1 MQIIRNIKSCNAG
14 LEVNVMSATSKNNSK
29 NQANKGSI
37 KLPVKYDN
45 NMTKAERR
53 LLDQDFYGKVAVF
66 AASFIALFF
75 IAHKLFGEEM
85 SEVINWWLVLLC
97 SGMAFMPL
105 SLILF
110 RRFRD
115 SGWLFSKVLGI
126 AVSGW
131 FIWFLSSIKLFKFT
145 EAGCWFSLV
154 FCFVANCFIYI
165 LYIRNHKADFD
176 LFERPRDVITH
187 ALLAEMLFF
196 IAFIIWN
203 YIKGFKPE
211 AYGTTEKMMDYGFM
225 KAMFKSDYM
234 PPEDMWMAGEP
245 INYYYVGQFMTT
257 YITKLA
263 GSTVEYGYNLS
274 LTMLSAFGFSLP
286 CSIVFNAAYNVKEE
300 KTKFLDG
307 VFPYFAGG
315 LAGLAVSIAGNMHY
329 CVFNNL
335 APILRNLLGVDKLA
349 EDADYVFDNYW
360 FPNATRYIGYNP
372 DTADKTIHE
381 FPSYSF
387 VLGDLHA
394 HVINIMFVLTVT
406 AILLGLLLIK
416 KKELKDAM
424 TGTYLKNDS
433 QKGICGF
440 AFKDIFAPSIVV
452 IGFFI
457 GLFHTT
463 NYWDYPIYFVVS
475 GAVILFMNCRLYNF
489 SLKTLLLTL
498 FHAVVVIVTAKLTA
512 LPFTVHF
519 HQIASQL
526 NICQNH
532 TPLYQMIILWA
543 LPVTVTLVFLG
554 TKIAERKNDTPK
566 EERND
571 NDPGRKNPLFRFI
584 ANLSISDMFILT
596 LGLCAIGLVILP
608 EVVYVK
614 DIYSGDYKRANTMF
628 KLTYQAFILFGMTM
642 GYVISKY
649 IFYAKK
655 TSQRAFGV
663 IMFLL
668 LYSTFGYFDN
678 ATKAWFGNYDFINGL
693 EESQVTLSFVLDI
706 IYYAIAFLVVFN
718 LLLLFIRKKKSIY
731 DIVVPAVLYIFAA
744 IIVMELFG
752 KLFKIPENYEGLNS
766 GIYLQD
772 ENMDDFLAT
781 NYINEHIEGRPVLL
795 EANGLSY
802 KYYNRVS
809 VITGLPTIL
818 GWRTHEW
825 LWHSDSD
832 NGNIPDIVEERE
844 RDVESIYTSED
855 IDEVKELLD
864 KYNVEYIYI
873 GGCEREK
880 FGGNINYDNLLELCD
895 VWYPEDYVSPRKTI
909 TCILKVKR

>member
-1 MQIIRNIKSCNAG
+1 
-14 LEVNVMSATSKNNSK
+14 MSKEKNNDINKRK
-29 NQANKGSI
+29 NKALAVYEPKKVKI
-37 KLPVKYDN
+37 KEKFSSH
-45 NMTKAERR
+45 
-53 LLDQDFYGKVAVF
+53 DFIAKLIVF
-66 AASFIALFF
+66 AFSFIGLFY
-75 IAHKLFGEEM
+75 ISSKLFGDELG
-85 SEVINWWLVLLC
+85 EVLRWWLVLMCAGL
-97 SGMAFMPL
+97 AFMPL
-105 SLILF
+105 SMILF
-110 RRFRD
+110 RRFKD
-115 SGWLFSKVLGI
+115 SGWLFSKVIGI

-131 FIWFLSSIKLFKFT
+131 LIWFLASVKLIKFT
-145 EAGCWFSLV
+145 EGGCWFSLI
-154 FCFVANCFIYI
+154 FCFAANCALF
-165 LYIRNHKADFD
+165 LFYIRKHSDDFEVFD
-176 LFERPRDVITH
+176 RPEETITH

-274 LTMLSAFGFSLP
+274 LTMLAAFGFSLP
-286 CSIVFNAAYNVKEE
+286 CSIIFNAASNVKEE
-300 KTKFLDG
+300 KEKFRDG

-329 CVFNNL
+329 CVFNNV
-335 APILRNLLGVDKLA
+335 APVLRNLLGIDKLA
-349 EDADYVFDNYW
+349 ENAEYTFDNYW

-394 HVINIMFVLTVT
+394 HVINIMFVLTVV

-424 TGTYLKNDS
+424 AGTYLKNDS
-433 QKGICGF
+433 KKGICGF
-440 AFKDIFAPSIVV
+440 SYKDIFAPSIVV
-452 IGFFI
+452 TGFFI

-489 SLKTLLLTL
+489 SLKTLILTL

-526 NICQNH
+526 NICVNH
-532 TPLYQMIILWA
+532 TPLYQLMILWA
-543 LPVTVTLVFLG
+543 LPVTVTLTFLG
-554 TKIAERKNDTPK
+554 TKIIERKK
-566 EERND
+566 AEQSEEESNLSKISA
-571 NDPGRKNPLFRFI
+571 GKKNALFRFI
-584 ANLSISDMFILT
+584 ANLSVMDMFILT

-608 EVVYVK
+608 EIVYVK

-628 KLTYQAFILFGMTM
+628 KLTYQAFIMFGMVM

-649 IFYAKK
+649 LFYAKK
-655 TSQRAFGV
+655 SSHRVFGV

-668 LYSTFGYFDN
+668 LISTFGYFDN
-678 ATKAWFGNYDFINGL
+678 ATKAWFGDYDFLNGVDSSKEAL
-693 EESQVTLSFVLDI
+693 NFVLDV
-706 IYYAIAFLVVFN
+706 IYYIIGFLIIFN
-718 LLLLFIRKKKSIY
+718 LLLLFVRKKKSIY
-731 DIVVPAVLYIFAA
+731 DIVLPAVLYVFAV
-744 IIVMELFG
+744 IIIMELFG
-752 KLFKIPENYEGLNS
+752 KLFAISERYQGLNS

-772 ENMDDFLAT
+772 ENMEDFLAT
-781 NYINEHIEGRPVLL
+781 NYINENIEGRPVLL

-825 LWHSDSD
+825 LWHSDSS
-832 NGNIPDIVEERE
+832 NGQVPDIVEERE
-844 RDVESIYTSED
+844 VDIETIYTSED
-855 IDEVKELLD
+855 LNEIKALLD
-864 KYNVEYIYI
+864 KYKVEYIYI

-880 FGGNINYDNLLELCD
+880 FGGAIDYDNLLELCD
-895 VWYPEDYVSPRKTI
+895 VWYPADYVSPRDTH
-909 TCILKVKR
+909 TFILKVKR

>member
-1 MQIIRNIKSCNAG
+1 
-14 LEVNVMSATSKNNSK
+14 MSTNKKTDTK
-29 NQANKGSI
+29 NQSS
-37 KLPVKYDN
+37 
-45 NMTKAERR
+45 KAETKEIVSYVPKKEKKE
-53 LLDQDFYGKVAVF
+53 DKFIKHDFYGKLAVF
-66 AASFIALFF
+66 GFSFIALFY
-75 IAHKLFGEEM
+75 IASKLFGDELG
-85 SEVINWWLVLLC
+85 EVIRWWLVLMCAGL
-97 SGMAFMPL
+97 AFMPL
-105 SLILF
+105 SMILF

-115 SGWLFSKVLGI
+115 SGWLFSKVIGI
-126 AVSGW
+126 AISGW
-131 FIWFLSSIKLFKFT
+131 FIWFLSSIKLIKFT
-145 EAGCWFSLV
+145 EGGCWFSLV
-154 FCFVANCFIYI
+154 FCFVVNAAVFI
-165 LYIRNHKADFD
+165 LYIRNHKEDYD
-176 LFERPRDVITH
+176 LFERPEDVITH
-187 ALLAEMLFF
+187 AFLAEMLFF

-286 CSIVFNAAYNVKEE
+286 CSIIFNAAFNVKEE
-300 KTKFLDG
+300 KEKFLDG

-329 CVFNNL
+329 CVFNNV
-335 APILRNLLGVDKLA
+335 APVLRNLLGIDKLA
-349 EDADYVFDNYW
+349 EDAEYTFDNYW

-394 HVINIMFVLTVT
+394 HVINIMFVLTVV

-416 KKELKDAM
+416 KKELENAL
-424 TGTYLKNDS
+424 TGTYLKADS
-433 QKGICGF
+433 KKGICGF
-440 AFKDIFAPSIVV
+440 AYKDIFAPSIVV
-452 IGFFI
+452 TGFFI

-463 NYWDYPIYFVVS
+463 NYWDYPIYFVVA

-498 FHAVVVIVTAKLTA
+498 FHAVVVIVMAKITA

-526 NICQNH
+526 NICGNH
-532 TPLYQMIILWA
+532 TPLYQLMILWA
-543 LPVTVTLVFLG
+543 LPVTVTLTFLG
-554 TKIAERKNDTPK
+554 TKIAERKKDAEASAEEPKDT
-566 EERND
+566 
-571 NDPGRKNPLFRFI
+571 DPGRKNPLFRFI
-584 ANLSISDMFILT
+584 AKMSVMDMFVLT

-628 KLTYQAFILFGMTM
+628 KLTYQAFILFGMVM

-649 IFYAKK
+649 LFYARK

-668 LYSTFGYFDN
+668 LFATFGYFDN
-678 ATKAWFGNYDFINGL
+678 ATKAWFGNYDFLNGL
-693 EESQVTLSFVLDI
+693 EESDVTLNFVLDV
-706 IYYAIAFLVVFN
+706 IYYAIGFLVVFN

-731 DIVVPAVLYIFAA
+731 DIVIPAVLYIFAV
-744 IIVMELFG
+744 IVVMELFG
-752 KLFKIPENYEGLNS
+752 KLFAVSERYQGLNS
-766 GIYLQD
+766 GIYLQN

-781 NYINEHIEGRPVLL
+781 NYINENIEGRPVLL

-825 LWHSDSD
+825 LWHSDSS
-832 NGNIPDIVEERE
+832 NGNVPDIVEERE
-844 RDVESIYTSED
+844 EDIETIYTSED
-855 IDEVKELLD
+855 ADVVKGLLN
-864 KYNVEYIYI
+864 KYKVEYIYI

-880 FGGNINYDNLLELCD
+880 FGGSIDYDTLFELCD
-895 VWYPEDYVSPRKTI
+895 VWYPEDFVSPRENI
-909 TCILKVKR
+909 TFILKVKR

>member
-1 MQIIRNIKSCNAG
+1 MSTSNKK
-14 LEVNVMSATSKNNSK
+14 LET
-29 NQANKGSI
+29 
-37 KLPVKYDN
+37 
-45 NMTKAERR
+45 MTKQNKATVKEVVPYE
-53 LLDQDFYGKVAVF
+53 QKKVKIKEKFGNHDFIAKLIVF
-66 AASFIALFF
+66 AFSFITLLY
-75 IAHKLFGEEM
+75 ISSRLFGDEM
-85 SEVINWWLVLLC
+85 GEVIRWWLVLACAGL
-97 SGMAFMPL
+97 AFMPL
-105 SLILF
+105 SMILF

-115 SGWLFSKVLGI
+115 SGWLFSKVIGI

-131 FIWFLSSIKLFKFT
+131 LIWFLSSIKVLKFS
-145 EAGCWFSLV
+145 ESGCWFSLI
-154 FCFVANCFIYI
+154 FCFAANCALFL
-165 LYIRNHKADFD
+165 LYIRKHKDDFEIY
-176 LFERPRDVITH
+176 ERPESVITH

-196 IAFIIWN
+196 TAFIIWN

-257 YITKLA
+257 FITKLA

-274 LTMLSAFGFSLP
+274 LTMLAAFGFSLP
-286 CSIVFNAAYNVKEE
+286 CSIVFNAAFNVKEE
-300 KTKFLDG
+300 KEKFKDG

-329 CVFNNL
+329 CVFNNV
-335 APILRNLLGVDKLA
+335 APVLRNLLGIDKLA
-349 EDADYVFDNYW
+349 ENAEYTFDNYW

-416 KKELKDAM
+416 KKELADAM
-424 TGTYLKNDS
+424 AGTYLSNNSK
-433 QKGICGF
+433 KGICGF
-440 AFKDIFAPSIVV
+440 AYKDVFAPSIVMA
-452 IGFFI
+452 GFFI

-526 NICQNH
+526 NICVNH
-532 TPLYQMIILWA
+532 TPLYQLMILWA
-543 LPVTVTLVFLG
+543 LPVTVTLTFLG
-554 TKIAERKNDTPK
+554 TKIAEQKKIKEDNESKEPEKGKKNA
-566 EERND
+566 
-571 NDPGRKNPLFRFI
+571 LFRFI
-584 ANLSISDMFILT
+584 AGLSVTDMFILT

-608 EVVYVK
+608 EIVYVK

-628 KLTYQAFILFGMTM
+628 KLTYQAFIMFGMVM
-642 GYVISKY
+642 GYVIAKY
-649 IFYAKK
+649 LFYAKK

-668 LYSTFGYFDN
+668 LAATFGYFDN
-678 ATKAWFGNYDFINGL
+678 ATKAWFGNYDFLNGV
-693 EESQVTLSFVLDI
+693 EESQAGLNVILDL
-706 IYYAIAFLVVFN
+706 IYYAIGFLVVFN

-731 DIVVPAVLYIFAA
+731 DIVVPAVLYIFAL

-752 KLFKIPENYEGLNS
+752 KLFKVSERYQGLNS

-772 ENMDDFLAT
+772 ENMEDFLAT
-781 NYINEHIEGRPVLL
+781 NYINENIEGRPVLL

-825 LWHSDSD
+825 LWHSDSS
-832 NGNIPDIVEERE
+832 NGQVPDIVEERE
-844 RDVESIYTSED
+844 ADIETIYTSDD
-855 IDEVKELLD
+855 IYEVKNLLD
-864 KYNVEYIYI
+864 KYKVEYIYI

-880 FGGNINYDNLLELCD
+880 FNTGINYDVLLELCD
-895 VWYPEDYVSPRKTI
+895 VWYPGDYVSPGETH
-909 TCILKVKR
+909 TFILKVKR

>member
-1 MQIIRNIKSCNAG
+1 MSKETNNDINKRKNKALAVYEPKKVKIKEKFSSHDFIA
-14 LEVNVMSATSKNNSK
+14 
-29 NQANKGSI
+29 
-37 KLPVKYDN
+37 KLI
-45 NMTKAERR
+45 
-53 LLDQDFYGKVAVF
+53 VF
-66 AASFIALFF
+66 AFSFIGLFY
-75 IAHKLFGEEM
+75 ISSKLFGDELG
-85 SEVINWWLVLLC
+85 EVLRWWLVLMCAGL
-97 SGMAFMPL
+97 AFMPL
-105 SLILF
+105 SMILF
-110 RRFRD
+110 RRFKD
-115 SGWLFSKVLGI
+115 SGWLFSKVIGI

-131 FIWFLSSIKLFKFT
+131 LIWFLASVKLIKFT
-145 EAGCWFSLV
+145 EGGCWFSLI
-154 FCFVANCFIYI
+154 FCFAANCALF
-165 LYIRNHKADFD
+165 LFYIRKHSDDFEVFD
-176 LFERPRDVITH
+176 RPEDVITH

-274 LTMLSAFGFSLP
+274 LTMLAAFGFSLP
-286 CSIVFNAAYNVKEE
+286 CSIIFNAASNVKEE
-300 KTKFLDG
+300 KEKFRDG

-329 CVFNNL
+329 CVFNNV
-335 APILRNLLGVDKLA
+335 APVLRNLLGIDKLA
-349 EDADYVFDNYW
+349 ENAEYTFDNYW

-394 HVINIMFVLTVT
+394 HVINIMFVLTVV

-424 TGTYLKNDS
+424 AGTYLKNDS
-433 QKGICGF
+433 KKGICGF
-440 AFKDIFAPSIVV
+440 SYKDIFAPSIVV
-452 IGFFI
+452 TGFFI

-489 SLKTLLLTL
+489 SLKTLILTL

-526 NICQNH
+526 NICVNH
-532 TPLYQMIILWA
+532 TPLYQLMILWA
-543 LPVTVTLVFLG
+543 LPVTVTLTFLG
-554 TKIAERKNDTPK
+554 TKIIERKK
-566 EERND
+566 AEQSEEESNLSKIST
-571 NDPGRKNPLFRFI
+571 GKKNALFRFI
-584 ANLSISDMFILT
+584 ANLSVMDMFILT

-608 EVVYVK
+608 EIVYVK

-628 KLTYQAFILFGMTM
+628 KLTYQAFIMFGMVM

-649 IFYAKK
+649 LFYAKK
-655 TSQRAFGV
+655 SSHRVFGV

-668 LYSTFGYFDN
+668 LISTFGYFDN
-678 ATKAWFGNYDFINGL
+678 ATKAWFGDYSFLNGVDSSKEAL
-693 EESQVTLSFVLDI
+693 NFVLDV
-706 IYYAIAFLVVFN
+706 IYYIIGFLIIFN
-718 LLLLFIRKKKSIY
+718 LLLLFVRKKKSIY
-731 DIVVPAVLYIFAA
+731 DIVLPAVLYVFAV
-744 IIVMELFG
+744 IIIMELFG
-752 KLFKIPENYEGLNS
+752 KLFAISERYQGLNS

-772 ENMDDFLAT
+772 ENMEDFLAT
-781 NYINEHIEGRPVLL
+781 NYINENIEGRPVLL

-825 LWHSDSD
+825 LWHSDSS
-832 NGNIPDIVEERE
+832 NGQVPDIVEERE
-844 RDVESIYTSED
+844 VDIETIYTSED
-855 IDEVKELLD
+855 INEIKALLD
-864 KYNVEYIYI
+864 KYKVEYIYI

-880 FGGNINYDNLLELCD
+880 FGGAFDYDNLLELCD
-895 VWYPEDYVSPRKTI
+895 VWYPADYVSPRDTH
-909 TCILKVKR
+909 TFILKVKR